1 MHAVDWDGHPV
12 VRERRHWVAA
22 EATAAALHGATGE
35 DAYARWYETWW
46 DHIAE
51 VFLDPE
57 DGSWR
62 HELDPANGPS
72 SLVWEGKPDTYHALQ
87 ATLIPRSHWRP
98 PRPPPRAR
106 ASSADER
113 RTVGSRPPVGGGN
126 RKGP

>member
-1 MHAVDWDGHPV
+1 MHTVDWDGHPV

-22 EATAAALHGATGE
+22 EATAAALHGAKGE

-62 HELDPANGPS
+62 HELDPTNRAS
-72 SLVWEGKPDTYHALQ
+72 SLVREGKPDTYHALQ
-87 ATLIPRSHWRP
+87 ATLIPRLP
-98 PRPPPRAR
+98 LAPALAAAPG
-106 ASSADER
+106 E
-113 RTVGSRPPVGGGN
+113 GLLG
-126 RKGP
+126 